1 MTTMT
6 IPGPDVLA
14 ELDDTRLA
22 ELATAAVDELARRGS
37 TAAFGRLV
45 ELSSHLGAS
54 LGEAARQV
62 AATGSWSQVAD
73 ITGTTKQA
81 AWSRWR

>member
-1 MTTMT
+1 MSEMHQRL
-6 IPGPDVLA
+6 PQ
-14 ELDDTRLA
+14 LDDL
-22 ELATAAVDELARRGS
+22 ELAALANDAVTELSRRGS
-37 TAAFGRLV
+37 AESFRLLV
-45 ELSSHLGAS
+45 ELSAHIGTS
-54 LGEAARQV
+54 LGEAARHV

>member
-1 MTTMT
+1 MSVMHSQL
-6 IPGPDVLA
+6 PD
-14 ELDDTRLA
+14 LDDQ
-22 ELATAAVDELARRGS
+22 ELAALIKAAVSELARRGTTDS
-37 TAAFGRLV
+37 FKMLV
-45 ELSSHLGAS
+45 DLSAHVGVS

-62 AATGSWSQVAD
+62 AAGSSWSQVAD

>member
-1 MTTMT
+1 MSE
-6 IPGPDVLA
+6 IHQPLRQLA
-14 ELDDTRLA
+14 DR
-22 ELATAAVDELARRGS
+22 ELAALANDAVTELSRRGS
-37 TAAFGRLV
+37 PESFKLLV
-45 ELSSHLGAS
+45 ELSAQVGVS
-54 LGEAARQV
+54 LGEAARQL

>member
-1 MTTMT
+1 MSETHQ
-6 IPGPDVLA
+6 PLRQLA
-14 ELDDTRLA
+14 DL
-22 ELATAAVDELARRGS
+22 ELAALANDAVTELSRRGS
-37 TAAFGRLV
+37 PESFKLLV
-45 ELSSHLGAS
+45 ELSAQVGAS
-54 LGEAARQV
+54 LGEAARQL